1 MYESIRTIPKEY
13 KMVLDILFGIAI
25 ISTLTLGYT
34 TWNQMQKVER
44 LEDWIENYSSRIVQ
58 TKNVLDELDSE
69 GKFESDD
76 EIGVVFE
83 GIKDAVNELNTITE
97 KEI

>member
-1 MYESIRTIPKEY
+1 MIVEIILG
-13 KMVLDILFGIAI
+13 VLVV
-25 ISTLTLGYT
+25 TLSYT
-34 TWNQMQKVER
+34 TYNQFQKVER
-44 LEDWIENYSSRIVQ
+44 LEDWIENYSARLIQ

-83 GIKDAVNELNTITE
+83 
-97 KEI
+97 

>member
-1 MYESIRTIPKEY
+1 
-13 KMVLDILFGIAI
+13 MVLDILFGIAI
-25 ISTLTLGYT
+25 ISTLTLGWT
-34 TWNQMQKVER
+34 TYNQMQKVER
-44 LEDWIENYSSRIVQ
+44 LEDWVENYSARIIQ

-76 EIGVVFE
+76 EVGTVFKAIQE
-83 GIKDAVNELNTITE
+83 AINDLTTSTE